1 MKILAT
7 ILTYLL
13 SLAVIACLAFV
24 VVIVLAGPHSGLL
37 PDWLESTVAVAG
49 LLSVLIFPVLLAHK
63 VWRRL
68 GARVDKVA
76 QV

>member
-1 MKILAT
+1 MKVLAT

-37 PDWLESTVAVAG
+37 PYWLESTVAVAG
-49 LLSVLIFPVLLAHK
+49 LLSVLVFPVLLARK
-63 VWRRL
+63 VWRRF
-68 GARVDKVA
+68 GMRVDKVA
-76 QV
+76 